1 MQSTFW
7 NTFSAAPHRLFFF
20 SGALQ
25 LILPVLIWSIELIGR
40 YTEFWT
46 PLEIV
51 IPATWAHGMVMIYG
65 LFIFFIFG
73 FLMTVFP
80 RWMNGEVIS
89 KENYVATWIWLN
101 LGLLIFEFSL
111 FFSPSS
117 SLSGLAIFLFGWV
130 FGIYVLYDSFRQAPA
145 RNKTFEAILL
155 VALTLGA
162 LGVLS
167 FASWMYTDAWLM
179 IELSF
184 NIGIWLYLV
193 PVLFTVCYRMLPFF
207 SSNVIDNYTV
217 YQPRLNLLLFLA
229 GCISHFLLEQFHL
242 KQWLFVVDIPMAS
255 LALLHSIRWQIHRS
269 FKDRLLAVLHMAFF
283 WLFIGLALLS
293 LQSLMLMLNGEFLLQ
308 KAPLH
313 AITIGFAASLLIAM
327 ASRVT
332 LGHSGRMLHLD
343 RVSWWLFIGLQL
355 AALSRILSDIQF
367 EQLLESHRFNLIAL
381 ALWLVCLSIWIVK
394 YAPIYLSRR
403 VDGRPG

>member
-1 MQSTFW
+1 MKTTFW

-20 SGALQ
+20 TGAIQ
-25 LILPVLIWSIELIGR
+25 LILPVLVWSIELIGR
-40 YTEFWT
+40 YTSLWA
-46 PLEIV
+46 PLEII

-65 LFIFFIFG
+65 LFINFIFG

-80 RWMNGEVIS
+80 RWMNGEPIS
-89 KENYVATWIWLN
+89 REHYIATWIWLN

-111 FFSPSS
+111 FLSFDSAF
-117 SLSGLAIFLFGWV
+117 SGLAIFLFGWV
-130 FGIYVLYDSFRQAPA
+130 LGIFALYGSFRQAPA
-145 RNKTFEAILL
+145 RNKIFEAILL
-155 VALTLGA
+155 VALTFGA
-162 LGVLS
+162 FGVFS
-167 FASWMYTDAWLM
+167 FGAWLYTDAWIM
-179 IELSF
+179 MELSF
-184 NIGIWLYLV
+184 NFGIWLYLV
-193 PVLFTVCYRMLPFF
+193 PLLFTVCYRMLPFF

-229 GCISHFLLEQFHL
+229 GCIGHFLLEQSHL
-242 KQWLFVVDIPMAS
+242 KTWLFLVDIPMAG
-255 LALLHSIRWQIHRS
+255 LALLLSLRWQIHRS
-269 FKDRLLAVLHMAFF
+269 FRDRLLAVLHMSFF

-293 LQSLMLMLNGEFLLQ
+293 LQSLVLWIDGDFLLQ

-332 LGHSGRMLHLD
+332 LGHSGRMLRLD
-343 RVSWWLFIGLQL
+343 SLSWWLYIGLQL

-367 EQLLESHRFNLIAL
+367 EQLLESHGFNLAAL
-381 ALWLVCLSIWIVK
+381 GLWLACMSIWVVK

-403 VDGRPG
+403 VDGHPG